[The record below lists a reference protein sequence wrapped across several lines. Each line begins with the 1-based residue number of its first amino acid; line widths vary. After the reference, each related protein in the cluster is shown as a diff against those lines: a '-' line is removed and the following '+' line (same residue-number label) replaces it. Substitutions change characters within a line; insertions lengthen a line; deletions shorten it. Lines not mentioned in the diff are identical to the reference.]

1 MTPISKLISH
11 FKSLTTIPVK
21 NPLLQEVRVV
31 FLSPTLHIDLI
42 SDTFG
47 GLNDEDRLAR
57 VTAALVEL
65 FTENERVIQ
74 DIMSRLPVTI
84 NPLTTDEAANKAS
97 WLGTATTS
105 SWVNWFLHQKP
116 PTQNRSI
123 PTSPRYV
130 HFYGY
135 KGGQARSSV
144 LALFGKLLA
153 DDGYKVLVIDAD
165 TEAPSLDY
173 LLGAHADRFSQTLM
187 GLCGWS
193 NDFQPVPAVY
203 TGQLGKGRIDIL
215 PCRPRNEDHDL
226 DFALLVATAPLDTR
240 IYERAASKLRL
251 ALSTEDDP
259 YDFVLIDHRT
269 GIATSVLP
277 LIGELPGP
285 TVVFVRADSNT
296 GSIPSE
302 MKKVVRSI
310 FENSGDNAGAFV
322 SFSLDSNRKSDGI
335 IPTFEAR
342 VRAEL
347 LEELAKSLSHNATAR
362 AKIEEQEQEQ
372 EEEEEEEEEEGI
384 SAQELEFNWVDWYFD
399 RALLDSSLPD
409 VSKLQ
414 SDNIQAL
421 KKLRDVLGLHTH
433 KRADSLLKPTS
444 NDEPL
449 TLSLSG
455 ARDKGAFIHIP
466 DVERLFVKGS
476 PITYILGRKGTGK
489 TRLLREVAFRKM
501 GTPVLVAADEDI
513 FLALRSQSA
522 EAQAWVASA
531 ENPSV
536 FWWSLIRLA
545 LENSAGLPDAIT
557 LALAKGKKP
566 ADFANPLE
574 IKTYLLPSQEQRV
587 FLIDGLETLV
597 PAGETKAFVAG
608 LFSVMNMIQN
618 DTTLSSKLIIRVFMR
633 EDLSSDS
640 VQNIEQQMEGR
651 VLRLKWSASSILNFA
666 VSRLPLLP
674 WISKAFPDVV
684 TDIERRAKEIQ
695 RSSLSEEDAT
705 ELLLRVFPDRLRRNN
720 LLTST
725 FLRLYFSD
733 AGGDNTNMA
742 TFYPR
747 LYLYFLQKLD
757 ELALKDDNPLSGENP
772 RLNSSLLNQAYDQA
786 STIFIEET
794 KQELV
799 YLLSL
804 NVVDNKDKTRNNQ
817 SNVAQ
822 FITAFDGVSTP
833 FVLDKL
839 VAQLKE
845 KTQFTDQSIRESLQ
859 RMKNLRMFEERPGYP
874 GSWRVGQLY
883 KMGLRM
889 KYARQSK

>member
-1 MTPISKLISH
+1 MTPISTLIS
-11 FKSLTTIPVK
+11 KLEVLTTTPVG
-21 NPLLQEVRVV
+21 NPFLMEVRVV

-42 SDTFG
+42 SDSFRG
-47 GLNDEDRLAR
+47 WNDEDRLAR
-57 VTAALVEL
+57 VSSEL
-65 FTENERVIQ
+65 GEFLEDDAGLLHE
-74 DIMSRLPVTI
+74 IMSRLPVAI
-84 NPLTTDEAANKAS
+84 NPLTSDEAKNKAN

-105 SWVNWFLHQKP
+105 SWVNWFLHEKP
-116 PTQNRSI
+116 LGLSRSI
-123 PTSPRYV
+123 PITPRYI

-165 TEAPSLDY
+165 TEAPSLDS
-173 LLGAHADRFSQTLM
+173 LLGAPADRFSQTLM

-193 NDFQPVPAVY
+193 SEFQPVPAAY
-203 TGQLGKGRIDIL
+203 TGQLGTGRIDVL

-240 IYERAASKLRL
+240 IYERAASRLRL
-251 ALSTEDDP
+251 ALSTRDEP
-259 YDFVLIDHRT
+259 YDFVLLDHRT

-277 LIGELPGP
+277 LVGELPGP
-285 TVVFVRADSNT
+285 TVIFVRTDSNT
-296 GSIPSE
+296 VSIPSE

-310 FENSGDNAGAFV
+310 FENSGDNPGAFV
-322 SFSLDSNRKSDGI
+322 SFSLDSNRKADGV

-342 VRAEL
+342 ARAEL
-347 LEELAKSLSHNATAR
+347 LEELAQSMSRNAPDR
-362 AKIEEQEQEQ
+362 AVTEVEED
-372 EEEEEEEEEEGI
+372 EEEEI
-384 SAQELEFNWVDWYFD
+384 SAQELEFNWVDWYLD
-399 RALLDSSLPD
+399 RALLDSTLPD

-414 SDNIQAL
+414 GDNIMAL
-421 KKLRDVLGLHTH
+421 RKLRDVLGLPTH
-433 KRADSLLKPTS
+433 KRADDVLKPVLS
-444 NDEPL
+444 NEPSA
-449 TLSLSG
+449 LSLSG
-455 ARDKGAFIHIP
+455 ARDTGTFIHIP

-476 PITYILGRKGTGK
+476 PITYVLGRKGTGK
-489 TRLLREVAFRKM
+489 TRLLRELALRKM
-501 GTPVLVAADEDI
+501 GTPVLVAADETN
-513 FLALRSQSA
+513 LSALRSESA
-522 EAQAWVASA
+522 EAQAWLTSA
-531 ENPSV
+531 EKPNV

-545 LENSAGLPDAIT
+545 LESPTNLPDAIT
-557 LALAKGKKP
+557 TALAEGKNP
-566 ADFANPLE
+566 ATFANPLE
-574 IKTYLLPSQEQRV
+574 IKSHLLRSTEQKV

-597 PAGETKAFVAG
+597 PAAEIKAFVAG
-608 LFSVMNMIQN
+608 LFAVMNMVQN
-618 DTTLSSKLIIRVFMR
+618 DPALSSKLVIRAFMR

-674 WISKAFPDVV
+674 WLSKKFPDVV
-684 TDIERRAKEIQ
+684 ADIERRAIEIQ
-695 RSSLSEEDAT
+695 RSALSEQDAT

-757 ELALKDDNPLSGENP
+757 ELAQTDSNPLSGENP
-772 RLNSSLLNQAYDQA
+772 RLNSSLLNRAYDQA

-799 YLLSL
+799 HLLSL
-804 NVVDNKDKTRNNQ
+804 SVSGNEDIPGNNQ

-822 FITAFDGVSTP
+822 FVAAFDGISTP

-839 VAQLKE
+839 VTLLKE

-889 KYARQSK
+889 KYAR

>member
-1 MTPISKLISH
+1 MTPISTLISH
-11 FKSLTTIPVK
+11 LESLTRIPTDQ
-21 NPLLQEVRVV
+21 PFLTDVRVV
-31 FLSPTLHIDLI
+31 FLPPTLHIDLI
-42 SDTFG
+42 SDSFRG
-47 GLNDEDRLAR
+47 WNDEDRWAS
-57 VTAALVEL
+57 VISALETIL
-65 FTENERVIQ
+65 NDDASQIQ
-74 DIMSRLPVTI
+74 DIMSKLPVTI
-84 NPLTTDEAANKAS
+84 TPLTSDEAKNKAN
-97 WLGTATTS
+97 WLGTATTN
-105 SWVNWFLHQKP
+105 SWVNWFLRSVPSTLSPSIP
-116 PTQNRSI
+116 PT
-123 PTSPRYV
+123 PRYV

-165 TEAPSLDY
+165 TEAPSLDS

-193 NDFQPVPAVY
+193 NDFQPVPAAY
-203 TGQLGKGRIDIL
+203 TGQLGKGRIDVL

-226 DFALLVATAPLDTR
+226 DFALLVATAPLDAR
-240 IYERAASKLRL
+240 IYERAASKLRM
-251 ALSTEDDP
+251 ALSVMDEP

-277 LIGELPGP
+277 LVGELPGP
-285 TVVFVRADSNT
+285 TAVFVRADSNT
-296 GSIPSE
+296 ASTPSE

-310 FENSGDNAGAFV
+310 FENSGDHSGAFV
-322 SFSLDSNRKSDGI
+322 SFSLDSNRKADGVV
-335 IPTFEAR
+335 PVFEAR

-347 LEELAKSLSHNATAR
+347 LEELAQSLSHNSAELANDDDD
-362 AKIEEQEQEQ
+362 
-372 EEEEEEEEEEGI
+372 EEEEGI
-384 SAQELEFNWVDWYFD
+384 SAQELEFNWVEWYFD
-399 RALLDSSLPD
+399 RALLDSNLPD
-409 VSKLQ
+409 VAKLQ

-421 KKLRDVLGLHTH
+421 RQLRDVLGLPTH
-433 KRADSLLKPTS
+433 KKAEVPQKTS
-444 NDEPL
+444 QSDGQV

-455 ARDKGAFIHIP
+455 ARDMGTFIHIP
-466 DVERLFVKGS
+466 DIERLFVKGS

-489 TRLLREVAFRKM
+489 TRLLRELAERQI
-501 GTPVLVAADEDI
+501 GTPVLVAADETS
-513 FLALRSQSA
+513 LSALRSESA
-522 EAQAWVASA
+522 EAQAWVANA
-531 ENPSV
+531 ESPNV
-536 FWWSLIRLA
+536 FWWSLIRMA
-545 LENSAGLPDAIT
+545 LENTTGLPEAIT
-557 LALAKGKKP
+557 NALNDGKKP

-574 IKTYLLPSQEQRV
+574 IKSNLLKSKEQKV

-597 PAGETKAFVAG
+597 PAGESKAFVAG
-608 LFSVMNMIQN
+608 LFAVMNMVQN
-618 DTTLSSKLIIRVFMR
+618 DPALSSKLVIRAFMR

-651 VLRLKWSASSILNFA
+651 ALRLKWSAPSILNFA
-666 VSRLPLLP
+666 VSRLPSLP
-674 WISKAFPDVV
+674 WISREFQDVII
-684 TDIERRAKEIQ
+684 DIEKRTEEIQ
-695 RSSLSEEDAT
+695 RSALSEQDAT

-757 ELALKDDNPLSGENP
+757 DLAQTDNNP
-772 RLNSSLLNQAYDQA
+772 INTEDQRLNSSLLNRAYDQA
-786 STIFIEET
+786 STTFIEET

-799 YLLSL
+799 HLLSL
-804 NVVDNKDKTRNNQ
+804 NIAGNGIATGDNQ

-822 FITAFDGVSTP
+822 FVAAFDGVSTP

-839 VAQLKE
+839 VTQLKD
-845 KTQFTDQSIRESLQ
+845 KTQFTEQSIRESLQ

-889 KYARQSK
+889 KYAR

>member
-1 MTPISKLISH
+1 MTPISTLITKLE
-11 FKSLTTIPVK
+11 SLTRTPND
-21 NPLLQEVRVV
+21 NPFLTEVRVV

-42 SDTFG
+42 SDHFRG
-47 GLNDEDRLAR
+47 SNDEDRLAS
-57 VTAALVEL
+57 VSSALGEFL
-65 FTENERVIQ
+65 SDDANLLQNIT
-74 DIMSRLPVTI
+74 SRLPVTI
-84 NPLTTDEAANKAS
+84 NPLTSDEARNKAN
-97 WLGTATTS
+97 WLGSATTS

-116 PTQNRSI
+116 PTLSPSI
-123 PTSPRYV
+123 PSTPRYV

-165 TEAPSLDY
+165 TEAPSLDA

-193 NDFQPVPAVY
+193 SDFQPVPAAY
-203 TGQLGKGRIDIL
+203 TGQLGTGRIDVL

-251 ALSTEDDP
+251 ALSAGDEP

-277 LIGELPGP
+277 LVGELPGP
-285 TVVFVRADSNT
+285 TVIFVRTDSNT
-296 GSIPSE
+296 VSIPSE
-302 MKKVVRSI
+302 MKKVVRSV
-310 FENSGDNAGAFV
+310 FENSGNNAGAFV
-322 SFSLDSNRKSDGI
+322 SFSLDSNRKSDGV

-342 VRAEL
+342 ARAEL
-347 LEELAKSLSHNATAR
+347 LEELAQSMSRNAPER
-362 AKIEEQEQEQ
+362 VVEEV
-372 EEEEEEEEEEGI
+372 EEEEEEI
-384 SAQELEFNWVDWYFD
+384 SAEELELNWVDWYLD
-399 RALLDSSLPD
+399 RALLDSTLPD
-409 VSKLQ
+409 ISKLQ
-414 SDNIQAL
+414 SDNINAL
-421 KKLRDVLGLHTH
+421 RRLRDVLGLPTH
-433 KRADSLLKPTS
+433 KRVDGLLKPHL
-444 NDEPL
+444 NEEPAA
-449 TLSLSG
+449 LSLSG
-455 ARDKGAFIHIP
+455 ARDTGIFIHIP

-489 TRLLREVAFRKM
+489 TRLLRELALRNM
-501 GTPVLVAADEDI
+501 GIPVLVAADETN
-513 FLALRSQSA
+513 LSALRSESA
-522 EAQAWVASA
+522 EAQAWVTSA
-531 ENPSV
+531 EKPNV

-545 LENSAGLPDAIT
+545 LENTSNLPDAIAT
-557 LALAKGKKP
+557 ALAEGKSP
-566 ADFANPLE
+566 ASFANPLE
-574 IKTYLLPSQEQRV
+574 IKSYLLKSTEQKV

-597 PAGETKAFVAG
+597 PAAEIKAFVAG
-608 LFSVMNMIQN
+608 LFAVMNMVQN
-618 DTTLSSKLIIRVFMR
+618 DPSLSSKLVIRAFMR

-651 VLRLKWSASSILNFA
+651 VLRLKWSAASILNFA

-674 WISKAFPDVV
+674 WISKKFPDVV
-684 TDIERRAKEIQ
+684 AEIARRAKEIQ
-695 RSSLSEEDAT
+695 RSALSEQDAT

-757 ELALKDDNPLSGENP
+757 ELAQAEVNPLSGEAP
-772 RLNSSLLNQAYDQA
+772 RLNSSLLNRAYDQA

-799 YLLSL
+799 HLLSL
-804 NVVDNKDKTRNNQ
+804 NPDGNEDTTGNNQ

-822 FITAFDGVSTP
+822 FIAAFDGISTP

-839 VAQLKE
+839 VTLLNE
-845 KTQFTDQSIRESLQ
+845 KTDFTEQSIRESLQ

-889 KYARQSK
+889 KYAR

>member
-1 MTPISKLISH
+1 M
-11 FKSLTTIPVK
+11 
-21 NPLLQEVRVV
+21 
-31 FLSPTLHIDLI
+31 
-42 SDTFG
+42 
-47 GLNDEDRLAR
+47 
-57 VTAALVEL
+57 
-65 FTENERVIQ
+65 
-74 DIMSRLPVTI
+74 
-84 NPLTTDEAANKAS
+84 
-97 WLGTATTS
+97 
-105 SWVNWFLHQKP
+105 
-116 PTQNRSI
+116 
-123 PTSPRYV
+123 
-130 HFYGY
+130 
-135 KGGQARSSV
+135 
-144 LALFGKLLA
+144 
-153 DDGYKVLVIDAD
+153 
-165 TEAPSLDY
+165 
-173 LLGAHADRFSQTLM
+173 
-187 GLCGWS
+187 
-193 NDFQPVPAVY
+193 
-203 TGQLGKGRIDIL
+203 
-215 PCRPRNEDHDL
+215 
-226 DFALLVATAPLDTR
+226 
-240 IYERAASKLRL
+240 
-251 ALSTEDDP
+251 
-259 YDFVLIDHRT
+259 
-269 GIATSVLP
+269 
-277 LIGELPGP
+277 
-285 TVVFVRADSNT
+285 
-296 GSIPSE
+296 
-302 MKKVVRSI
+302 
-310 FENSGDNAGAFV
+310 
-322 SFSLDSNRKSDGI
+322 
-335 IPTFEAR
+335 
-342 VRAEL
+342 
-347 LEELAKSLSHNATAR
+347 
-362 AKIEEQEQEQ
+362 
-372 EEEEEEEEEEGI
+372 
-384 SAQELEFNWVDWYFD
+384 EFNWVDWYFD
-399 RALLDSSLPD
+399 RALLDSTLPD

-414 SDNIQAL
+414 NDNIQAL
-421 KKLRDVLGLHTH
+421 RKLRDVLGLPTH
-433 KRADSLLKPTS
+433 KREDSLLKSTS
-444 NDEPL
+444 NNQPL

-501 GTPVLVAADEDI
+501 GIPVLVAADEDK
-513 FLALRSQSA
+513 FSALRSQSA

-545 LENSAGLPDAIT
+545 LENAAGLPDAIT
-557 LALAKGKKP
+557 MALAEGKKP

-574 IKTYLLPSQEQRV
+574 IKNYLLLSQEQRV

-608 LFSVMNMIQN
+608 LFAVMNMVQN
-618 DTTLSSKLIIRVFMR
+618 DTALSSKLIIRTFMR

-674 WISKAFPDVV
+674 WISKTFPDVIA
-684 TDIERRAKEIQ
+684 DIERHSKEIQ

-757 ELALKDDNPLSGENP
+757 ELALKDDNPLSGANP
-772 RLNSSLLNQAYDQA
+772 RLNSSLLNRAYDQA

-804 NVVDNKDKTRNNQ
+804 NVAGNKDETGNNQ

-889 KYARQSK
+889 KYAR